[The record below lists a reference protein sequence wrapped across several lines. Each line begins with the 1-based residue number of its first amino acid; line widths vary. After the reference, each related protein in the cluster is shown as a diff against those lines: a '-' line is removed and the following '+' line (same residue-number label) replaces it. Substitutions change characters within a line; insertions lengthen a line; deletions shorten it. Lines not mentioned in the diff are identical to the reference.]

1 VTRWLPFALAAALLA
16 AACNSPGV
24 STPPAERDLPG
35 ASDELLIALSR
46 ARSHHAQADLYLAD
60 GDPAAAAA
68 ALEKVLAVP
77 FPAGAP
83 EADDTRLD
91 ARARLARLYLKL
103 GRDADADRTIDDG
116 LRASGR
122 RSFFLANLWA
132 VSGER
137 HEARARRLGATDPE
151 GARQAR
157 REALSAYDESLR
169 INAELQERLHGTRRQ
184 NP

>member
-1 VTRWLPFALAAALLA
+1 MRRLLPLGLLLALAGG
-16 AACNSPGV
+16 CDSPRV

-35 ASDELLIALSR
+35 ASEELLIALSR

-68 ALEKVLAVP
+68 ALEKILAVP
-77 FPAGAP
+77 FPAGSP

-91 ARARLARLYLKL
+91 GRARLARLYLKL
-103 GRDADADRTIDDG
+103 DRGADADRTIDEG
-116 LRASGR
+116 LAAAGR
-122 RSFFLANLWA
+122 RSFFLANLYA

-137 HEARARRLGATDPE
+137 HEARARRLAASDPE

-157 REALSAYDESLR
+157 RAALAAYDESLR
-169 INAELQERLHGTRRQ
+169 INSELQERLHGTRRQ
-184 NP
+184 TP